1 MTENELKYDLKIMK
15 NQLHNLQTLTSML
28 RRAIEMQLRVYV
40 VVGVKDITTA
50 QLYDAYKRG
59 LNMQQLV
66 QLANGKYTAE
76 EIYKKIRKAGG
87 FWYECN
93 Y

>member
-1 MTENELKYDLKIMK
+1 M
-15 NQLHNLQTLTSML
+15 
-28 RRAIEMQLRVYV
+28 
-40 VVGVKDITTA
+40 VGVKDITTA

-76 EIYKKIRKAGG
+76 EIYKKIKKAGG
-87 FWYECN
+87 F
-93 Y
+93 

>member
-1 MTENELKYDLKIMK
+1 
-15 NQLHNLQTLTSML
+15 
-28 RRAIEMQLRVYV
+28 MQLRVYV

-76 EIYKKIRKAGG
+76 EIYKKIKKAGG
-87 FWYECN
+87 F
-93 Y
+93 

>member
-87 FWYECN
+87 F
-93 Y
+93 

>member
-1 MTENELKYDLKIMK
+1 MNEKELKCYLRNIGTQLENEQKLL
-15 NQLHNLQTLTSML
+15 SML

-87 FWYECN
+87 F
-93 Y
+93 

>member
-1 MTENELKYDLKIMK
+1 MIDRELKVYLQKMVDQLA
-15 NQLHNLQTLTSML
+15 NQQKLISML
-28 RRAIEMQLRVYV
+28 RRAIEMQLAVYV

-66 QLANGKYTAE
+66 QLANGKYTEE

-87 FWYECN
+87 F
-93 Y
+93 

>member
-1 MTENELKYDLKIMK
+1 MTEKELKNDLKIMQ

-87 FWYECN
+87 F
-93 Y
+93 

>member
-1 MTENELKYDLKIMK
+1 MNEKAIMRDLEFIRG
-15 NQLHNLQTLTSML
+15 QLSNLQKLTSML
-28 RRAIEMQLRVYV
+28 RRAIELQLRVYV

-66 QLANGKYTAE
+66 QLANGKYTQE
-76 EIYKKIRKAGG
+76 EIWKKIRRAGG
-87 FWYECN
+87 F
-93 Y
+93 

>member
-1 MTENELKYDLKIMK
+1 MNEKELKCYLRNIGAQLENEQKLL
-15 NQLHNLQTLTSML
+15 SML

-87 FWYECN
+87 F
-93 Y
+93 

>member
-40 VVGVKDITTA
+40 VVGIKDITTA

-87 FWYECN
+87 F
-93 Y
+93 

>member
-1 MTENELKYDLKIMK
+1 MDSYKEIRSDLKIMK

-87 FWYECN
+87 F
-93 Y
+93 

>member
-1 MTENELKYDLKIMK
+1 MTEKELKYDLKIMK

-40 VVGVKDITTA
+40 VVGIKDITTA

-87 FWYECN
+87 F
-93 Y
+93 

>member
-1 MTENELKYDLKIMK
+1 MTEKELKYDLKIMK

-87 FWYECN
+87 F
-93 Y
+93 

>member
-1 MTENELKYDLKIMK
+1 MDNYKSIMNDLKIMK

-66 QLANGKYTAE
+66 QLANGKYTQE
-76 EIYKKIRKAGG
+76 EIWKKIRRAGG
-87 FWYECN
+87 F
-93 Y
+93 

>member
-1 MTENELKYDLKIMK
+1 MSEKEIQSDLKFIRK
-15 NQLHNLQTLTSML
+15 QLSNLQELISML
-28 RRAIEMQLRVYV
+28 RGAIEMQLRVYV

-59 LNMQQLV
+59 LTINQLV

-76 EIYKKIRKAGG
+76 EIHKKIRKAGG
-87 FWYECN
+87 F
-93 Y
+93 

>member
-1 MTENELKYDLKIMK
+1 MDSYKEIRSDLKIMQ
-15 NQLHNLQTLTSML
+15 NQLTNLEKLTSML

-87 FWYECN
+87 F
-93 Y
+93 

>member
-1 MTENELKYDLKIMK
+1 MTEKELKNDLKIMQ

-59 LNMQQLV
+59 LNINQLV

-87 FWYECN
+87 F
-93 Y
+93 

>member
-1 MTENELKYDLKIMK
+1 MKEEAILNDLKFVRK
-15 NQLHNLQTLTSML
+15 QLSNLQELTSML
-28 RRAIEMQLRVYV
+28 RRAIEMQLRIYV

-59 LNMQQLV
+59 LNMKQLV

-76 EIYKKIRKAGG
+76 EIWKKLRKAGN
-87 FWYECN
+87 F
-93 Y
+93 

>member
-1 MTENELKYDLKIMK
+1 MTEKDLRRELKIMQ
-15 NQLHNLQTLTSML
+15 NQLTNLEKLTSML

-40 VVGVKDITTA
+40 VVGIKDITTA

-87 FWYECN
+87 F
-93 Y
+93 